1 MSVAVTLSRCSCA
14 TRFTS
19 SSLICIFMNGGG
31 GAKQSNRGV
40 TVSLAGERV
49 PPYTVNGLP

>member
-1 MSVAVTLSRCSCA
+1 
-14 TRFTS
+14 
-19 SSLICIFMNGGG
+19 MNGGG

-49 PPYTVNGLP
+49 PPYTVNELPWVQVLGFPLE